1 MNWVI
6 NYLYSLPDSLPVAG
20 NYPTQNNECLPE
32 TKNSYVCIYLFI
44 LKSIMVWWEFFN
56 ILKHRNQ
63 SGQRDFIYIFNN

>member
-32 TKNSYVCIYLFI
+32 TKNSYV
-44 LKSIMVWWEFFN
+44 
-56 ILKHRNQ
+56 
-63 SGQRDFIYIFNN
+63 FIYFKINNGVVGIFQYFKT